1 MEEGRHFPF
10 SDIIL
15 KQTRRTRNVK
25 VISTLNPQKE
35 NILKSFN
42 QKKNKNRKLFSQKE
56 RNQTQLLG
64 NWERRCPQCR
74 SQKIQ
79 WRTLL
84 RANKS
89 KLNNVVTTE
98 GQHTKLTLRF
108 SYCQALLTHVT
119 PTVWMWRT
127 CPRVQIQ
134 ESLVCNSQKWVCVFQ
149 GGPICHEVSRPSEG
163 RVE

>member
-1 MEEGRHFPF
+1 MEEREAFPLLRYY
-10 SDIIL
+10 L
-15 KQTRRTRNVK
+15 KTN
-25 VISTLNPQKE
+25 KE
-35 NILKSFN
+35 NKKCKSDLHTQSPKGKHLKVLQS
-42 QKKNKNRKLFSQKE
+42 KKNKNRKLFSQKE

-84 RANKS
+84 RASKS

-98 GQHTKLTLRF
+98 GQHTQLTLRF